1 MQWISIA
8 RLSSINYHFGAMYT
22 ISEAQ
27 KKIEQILRQVEAG
40 QEVVI
45 THRNTPVAKF
55 IPIAPR
61 KVAKKKQAS
70 SKS

>member
-1 MQWISIA
+1 
-8 RLSSINYHFGAMYT
+8 MYT

-27 KKIEQILRQVEAG
+27 KKIELILRQVEAG